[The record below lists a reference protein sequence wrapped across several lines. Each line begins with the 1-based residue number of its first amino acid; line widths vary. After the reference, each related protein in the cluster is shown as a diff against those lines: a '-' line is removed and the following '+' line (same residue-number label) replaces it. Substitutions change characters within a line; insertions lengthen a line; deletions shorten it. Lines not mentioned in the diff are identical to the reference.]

1 MQLKQL
7 INRMPVLICVPILQ
21 SGLIFCIMIVA
32 GWDVLRDKDFIFHA
46 KIWIITLPVWLVTV
60 LYVVIRSAIDIRA
73 LGLKYSATFGE
84 VGEAKKRRDPGRPS
98 R

>member
-1 MQLKQL
+1 
-7 INRMPVLICVPILQ
+7 
-21 SGLIFCIMIVA
+21 MIAA
-32 GWDVLRDKDFIFHA
+32 GWNILRDKDFIFHA

-60 LYVVIRSAIDIRA
+60 LYVVIRSAIDLRA

-84 VGEAKKRRDPGRPS
+84 VGEAKKRRELDRPT